1 MPAVRKLIV
10 RPTQRRFG
18 VSRLSV
24 LVRGVPPS
32 PPYPLLCSSGWSGTS
47 SVFGRPD
54 RVPGSPSPCFVA
66 GVPCSCSLPDRI
78 YSPIVILPIEA
89 THVPNSRGVV
99 SPSPSAP
106 QRAKKPR
113 TKPFRSLSDPFTLS
127 EFASR
132 LKEGIY
138 ITTLDGEIVD
148 ANPAFLEMF
157 GVESLDELRGYRTS
171 DFVRPEVREREM
183 AQLERDGSVRD
194 VEFQLTRRDGE
205 VRTVVDSAY
214 LSIDRDTGERF
225 CHGILVDITQRKE
238 LQTQLLELSIRD
250 PLTGCYNRRYLNTVT
265 RQCEAQPKGEWGC
278 IYLDIDHF
286 KQYNDRNGHA
296 EGDAILVKMA
306 RFLMRHVR
314 AEEAVVRVG
323 GDEFLVVLCDSD
335 HDQTAHVVERL
346 REAAS
351 SSAPVPFSMGWA
363 GRRGGESFESTM
375 IRADQQLLAVRV
387 DERRDL
393 QKRRKP

>member
-1 MPAVRKLIV
+1 MPLAEA
-10 RPTQRRFG
+10 FD
-18 VSRLSV
+18 VSRTQ
-24 LVRGVPPS
+24 PS
-32 PPYPLLCSSGWSGTS
+32 RKTKP
-47 SVFGRPD
+47 
-54 RVPGSPSPCFVA
+54 
-66 GVPCSCSLPDRI
+66 
-78 YSPIVILPIEA
+78 
-89 THVPNSRGVV
+89 
-99 SPSPSAP
+99 
-106 QRAKKPR
+106 KPR
-113 TKPFRSLSDPFTLS
+113 KQKRYRSLSDPNTLS
-127 EFASR
+127 ELALR

-138 ITTLDGEIVD
+138 ITTLDGEIID

-157 GVESLDELRGYRTS
+157 GVESLNDLKGYRTS
-171 DFVRPEVREREM
+171 DFVKPEVRAREM
-183 AQLERDGSVRD
+183 AMLEREGSVRD

-205 VRTVVDSAY
+205 LRTVVDSAF
-214 LSIDRDTGERF
+214 LSIDKKSGEKY
-225 CHGILVDITQRKE
+225 CHGILVDITHRKE

-286 KQYNDRNGHA
+286 KQYNDSNGHA
-296 EGDAILVKMA
+296 EGDAVLVKMA

-335 HDQTAHVVERL
+335 ADQTEHVVARL
-346 REAAS
+346 RAAAVT
-351 SSAPVPFSMGWA
+351 SAPVPFSMGWA
-363 GRRGGESFESTM
+363 ARKGIETFESTM

-393 QKRRKP
+393 QKRRKKARKGS